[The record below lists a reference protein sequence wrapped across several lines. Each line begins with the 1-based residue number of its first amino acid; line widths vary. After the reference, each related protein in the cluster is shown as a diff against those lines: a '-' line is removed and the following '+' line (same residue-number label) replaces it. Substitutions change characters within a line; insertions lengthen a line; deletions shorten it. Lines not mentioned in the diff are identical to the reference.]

1 MLDPFTTSPA
11 NRIVTMDAVYPLIDA
26 VYPVVDAA
34 PRRPILL
41 FGDDLGWLAGRREL
55 AGRRIIIV
63 HPDTDPRAT
72 LAAEPLDG
80 VVASFTD
87 VRKSVEILQAVH
99 MRQPEL
105 MAMLRGDGKEL
116 TGISCPCP
124 LLPRVDSVEVL
135 DDQIRTQLAV
145 TAWQAKPALASLLKL
160 ITQVPTLP
168 TIYTQI
174 TAALQSPNSSIE
186 DIARLVAREP
196 AVSAKLLQMVNSPLF
211 ALRGSVTSVRD
222 ATNLLGLSRVR
233 SLVMATCLF
242 RQFDISK
249 CRSFSMSR
257 FEATS
262 LQVATWASAIAMSET
277 RDKDV
282 AEMAFTAGMLHN
294 FGVLLLAANIPIIY
308 EEVLSTALK
317 RHVSL
322 AYSEFQT
329 FGATHAAL
337 GGGFLASWRIPF
349 PIVNAV
355 GWYPFPSSSEDTAFT
370 PLTAVHAATAV
381 DAFAQ
386 TGMYAYDHH
395 YMEKM
400 GLTEKMEEWCATL
413 PGETLAA

>member
-1 MLDPFTTSPA
+1 MTHSPFTPTA
-11 NRIVTMDAVYPLIDA
+11 NRILTMDAVH
-26 VYPVVDAA
+26 PVVDAVA
-34 PRRPILL
+34 RRPILF
-41 FGDDLGWLAGRREL
+41 FGDDLGWLAGRGEM
-55 AGRRIIIV
+55 AGRKIIIAP
-63 HPDTDPRAT
+63 PDTEPRHF

-80 VVASFTD
+80 VVASFAD
-87 VRKSVEILQAVH
+87 VKKSVEILHAV
-99 MRQPEL
+99 RSKEPDL

-116 TGISCPCP
+116 AGISCPFP
-124 LLPRVDSVEVL
+124 LLPRVDSIEIL

-145 TAWQAKPALASLLKL
+145 TAWHAKPALVSLLRL

-174 TAALQSPNSSIE
+174 TSALQSPNSSIE
-186 DIARLVAREP
+186 DIATLVAREP

-222 ATNLLGLSRVR
+222 ATNLLGLNRVR

-242 RQFDISK
+242 RQFDVSK

-262 LQVATWASAIAMSET
+262 LQVATWASAITMSET
-277 RDKDV
+277 RDSHL

-294 FGVLLLAANIPIIY
+294 FGVLLLAANIPILY

-381 DAFAQ
+381 DSFAQ
-386 TGMYAYDHH
+386 TGMYAYDHR

>member
-1 MLDPFTTSPA
+1 MLDFSTTAPA
-11 NRIVTMDAVYPLIDA
+11 NPSVTLDSVFPTVDAVA
-26 VYPVVDAA
+26 
-34 PRRPILL
+34 RRPLLL
-41 FGDDLGWLAGRREL
+41 FGDDLGWLAGRSEL
-55 AGRRIIIV
+55 AGRKIV
-63 HPDTDPRAT
+63 FAPPDADVRAA
-72 LAAEPLDG
+72 LATEPVDG
-80 VVASFTD
+80 VVASFSD
-87 VRKSVEILQAVH
+87 VGKSVALLRAV
-99 MRQPEL
+99 RARDPGL

-116 TGISCPCP
+116 AGISCPYP

-145 TAWQAKPALASLLKL
+145 AAWQAKPALANLLKL
-160 ITQVPTLP
+160 ITHVPTLP
-168 TIYTQI
+168 TIYTQL
-174 TAALQSPNSSIE
+174 TAALQSPASSIE
-186 DIARLVAREP
+186 DIAGIVAREP

-211 ALRGSVTSVRD
+211 SLRGSVTSVRD

-242 RQFDISK
+242 RQFDVSK

-262 LQVATWASAIAMSET
+262 LQVATWASTIAMSET
-277 RDKDV
+277 RDKHL

-294 FGVLLLAANIPIIY
+294 FGVLLLAANIPGVY

-317 RHVSL
+317 RHGSL

-329 FGATHAAL
+329 FGTTHAAL

-355 GWYPFPSSSEDTAFT
+355 GWYPFPSSSEDTAFS
-370 PLTAVHAATAV
+370 PLTAVHAASAV
-381 DAFAQ
+381 DSFAQ
-386 TGMYAYDHH
+386 TGMYAYDHD
-395 YMEKM
+395 YIEKL